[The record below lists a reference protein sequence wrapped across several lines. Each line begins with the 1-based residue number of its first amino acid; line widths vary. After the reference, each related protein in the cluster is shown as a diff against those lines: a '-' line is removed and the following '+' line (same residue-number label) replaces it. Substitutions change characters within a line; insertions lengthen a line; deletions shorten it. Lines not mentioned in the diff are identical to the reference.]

1 MNFPRSFALKLCAL
15 TAAIFTAGCI
25 HHEETNVRD
34 VARASVEFENE
45 AAGRIFYEAL
55 SKSGQPR
62 PTESKTDVSLP
73 VIFAHKTRT
82 VSGPN
87 FAFNDAVNRCDTNH
101 DGKITELEAK
111 IFAENKPK

>member
-1 MNFPRSFALKLCAL
+1 MNFPRSLALKLLAL
-15 TAAIFTAGCI
+15 AAVTLTAGCI

-34 VARASVEFENE
+34 VARVSVEFENE

-82 VSGPN
+82 VTGPN

-101 DGKITELEAK
+101 DGEITELEAK